1 MVSRESPTIIAKTT
15 TPLEKDQGSATLSKG
30 SLGRAFAV
38 RARTESP
45 DQASICPWALHVVSV
60 HAELTLGH
68 LRYRLTDVPPQ
79 SNSPSG
85 SVLGTGR
92 DARRERRRRPP
103 PRGEAPFAP
112 RGGGRS
118 CSCHLQS
125 KIGRGIG
132 KTGRRRARLS
142 PGGPPARSHART
154 PSRLPLPHHRV
165 SRETTR
171 VVVFHRRARERPPT
185 Y

>member
-1 MVSRESPTIIAKTT
+1 M
-15 TPLEKDQGSATLSKG
+15 
-30 SLGRAFAV
+30 
-38 RARTESP
+38 
-45 DQASICPWALHVVSV
+45 
-60 HAELTLGH
+60 GH

-132 KTGRRRARLS
+132 KTGRRGRDVTAEAEYALR
-142 PGGPPARSHART
+142 PARGTRT

-185 Y
+185 YATPQVPLYKAKLESSSTGSSSPAITPKPVPLAVVSLDSRKGQKEPR

>member
-1 MVSRESPTIIAKTT
+1 M
-15 TPLEKDQGSATLSKG
+15 
-30 SLGRAFAV
+30 
-38 RARTESP
+38 
-45 DQASICPWALHVVSV
+45 
-60 HAELTLGH
+60 GH

-132 KTGRRRARLS
+132 KTGRRGRDTTEAALR
-142 PGGPPARSHART
+142 PARGTRT

-171 VVVFHRRARERPPT
+171 VVVFHRRPRERPPT
-185 Y
+185 YATPQVPLYKAKLESSSTGSSFPAVNCRPVPLPVGSLDSR